1 MRIFVIIAS
10 FLLTSVLVIG
20 VVVVTD
26 SDLVRARGLEG
37 FSLRTWHMRM
47 EIEDRGRNPDLL
59 FLGDS
64 TLAAGDVVFGGWAD
78 QVARR
83 LGQQQQLSS
92 RVMWFYGLDFFHYY
106 CALAAREEIRP
117 RALVV
122 LAHLRMFAR
131 PEPPGRMLE
140 LCDAIPVSEW
150 SPLLAHTFMDRGV
163 SPLEL
168 LLKQALQWEWVWEG
182 ALYAEGFRRTLREVE
197 PFATLLPPLSTEI
210 MRFAEP
216 YAENPP
222 DQKARLNEYRV
233 SLREELPTVRMM
245 TTTLRLAQRWGIP
258 VIVVS
263 APLPNNEL
271 RRVGIETQTNIELL
285 REISEREGAVFLDLT
300 SSLASTDFKDFSG
313 HLRGVGHASVR
324 RAVEPIL
331 LQTLNPEAER

>member
-1 MRIFVIIAS
+1 MRIFAIIAS
-10 FLLTSVLVIG
+10 FLLTSVVVIG

-37 FSLRTWHMRM
+37 FPLRTWHMRM
-47 EIEDRGRNPDLL
+47 DVEDRGRNPDLL

-64 TLAAGDVVFGGWAD
+64 TLAGGGFGGWAD

-122 LAHLRMFAR
+122 LAHLRMFSR

-150 SPLLAHTFMDRGV
+150 SPFLAHAFMDRGV

-168 LLKQALQWEWVWEG
+168 LLKQALRWEWVWEG

-210 MRFAEP
+210 LRFAEP
-216 YAENPP
+216 YAEIHP
-222 DQKARLNEYRV
+222 DQKARLSEYRV
-233 SLREELPTVRMM
+233 SLREALPTVRMM
-245 TTTLRLAQRWGIP
+245 TTTLRLAQRWDIP
-258 VIVVS
+258 VIVV
-263 APLPNNEL
+263 ATPLPNNEL
-271 RRVGIETQTNIELL
+271 RRVGIETRTNIELL

-300 SSLASTDFKDFSG
+300 SSLPLTDFKDFSG
-313 HLRGVGHASVR
+313 HLRGGGHASVR

-331 LQTLNPEAER
+331 LQTLNPEP